1 MAKKKECPNCATE
14 ISENSKVCY
23 ICGYEF
29 PQKEGK
35 TNFFWLI
42 VIILL
47 ILFLFP
53 IIKILLGLFK

>member
-1 MAKKKECPNCATE
+1 MSKKKECPNCATE
-14 ISENSKVCY
+14 ISEQTKICH

-35 TNFFWLI
+35 SKFFWLI
-42 VIILL
+42 AIILL

-53 IIKILLGLFK
+53 LIKILLGLLK